1 MKIVLAS
8 KSPRRRELLSNLG
21 LDFEVIESNVEEFSN
36 EKHPS
41 RYVMDL
47 SFNKAMLVAKK
58 LKEEAI
64 VIGADTIV
72 VIEDKVLGKPKDRDE
87 AYIMLKSLQ
96 GRVHTVYTGITIVR
110 TKDFKYVSDFEE
122 TKVWIKKLQDEE
134 IFNYIDTGECYDKA
148 GAYAIQGF
156 GALIVEKIVGD
167 YFNVVGLPISKLFDI
182 LKREFDV
189 RLL

>member
-21 LDFEVIESNVEEFSN
+21 LDFEVIESNVEEFSS

-87 AYIMLKSLQ
+87 AFIMLKNLQ

-122 TKVWIKKLQDEE
+122 TKVWIKKLEDEE
-134 IFNYIDTGECYDKA
+134 IFNYIDTGEGYDKA
-148 GAYAIQGF
+148 GAYAIQGV
-156 GALIVEKIVGD
+156 GALIVEKIEGD

>member
-1 MKIVLAS
+1 M
-8 KSPRRRELLSNLG
+8 
-21 LDFEVIESNVEEFSN
+21 
-36 EKHPS
+36 
-41 RYVMDL
+41 
-47 SFNKAMLVAKK
+47 
-58 LKEEAI
+58 
-64 VIGADTIV
+64 

-87 AYIMLKSLQ
+87 AFIMLKNLQ

-122 TKVWIKKLQDEE
+122 TKVWIKKLEDEE
-134 IFNYIDTGECYDKA
+134 IFNYIDTGEGYDKA
-148 GAYAIQGF
+148 GAYAIQGV
-156 GALIVEKIVGD
+156 GALIVEKIEGD

>member
-21 LDFEVIESNVEEFSN
+21 LDFEVVESNAKEFSR
-36 EKHPS
+36 EKQPS

-47 SFNKAMLVAKK
+47 SFNKAMSVAKK
-58 LKEEAI
+58 LSEEAI
-64 VIGADTIV
+64 VIGADTVV
-72 VIEDKVLGKPKDRDE
+72 VIGDKILGKPKDRNE
-87 AYIMLKSLQ
+87 AYVMLKKLQ
-96 GRVHTVYTGITIVR
+96 GKAHTVYTGITIVR
-110 TKDFKYVSDFEE
+110 TYDFKYVSDFEK
-122 TKVWIKKLQDEE
+122 TKVWIRKLQDEE
-134 IFNYIDTGECYDKA
+134 IFNYIDTGEVYDKA
-148 GAYAIQGF
+148 GAYAIQGV
-156 GALIVEKIVGD
+156 GALIVEKIEGD

>member
-72 VIEDKVLGKPKDRDE
+72 VIGDKVLGKPKDRDE

-110 TKDFKYVSDFEE
+110 TEDFKYVSDFEE

>member
-148 GAYAIQGF
+148 GAYAIQGL

-167 YFNVVGLPISKLFDI
+167 YFNVVGLPNSKLFDI

>member
-47 SFNKAMLVAKK
+47 SFNKAMSVAKK

-87 AYIMLKSLQ
+87 AFIMLKNLQ

-122 TKVWIKKLQDEE
+122 TKVWIKKLEDEE
-134 IFNYIDTGECYDKA
+134 IFNYIDTGEGYDKA

>member
-21 LDFEVIESNVEEFSN
+21 LDFEVIESNVEEFSK

-72 VIEDKVLGKPKDRDE
+72 AIEDKILGKPKDRDE

-110 TKDFKYVSDFEE
+110 TCDFKYVSDFEE
-122 TKVWIKKLQDEE
+122 TKVWIKELQDEE

>member
-87 AYIMLKSLQ
+87 AFIMLKNLQ

>member
-21 LDFEVIESNVEEFSN
+21 LEFEVIESNVEEFSN

>member
-21 LDFEVIESNVEEFSN
+21 LDFEVVESNVKEFSR
-36 EKHPS
+36 EKQPS

-47 SFNKAMLVAKK
+47 SFNKAMSVAKK
-58 LKEEAI
+58 LSEEAI
-64 VIGADTIV
+64 VIGADTVV
-72 VIEDKVLGKPKDRDE
+72 VIGDKILGKPKDRNE
-87 AYIMLKSLQ
+87 AYVMLKKLQ
-96 GRVHTVYTGITIVR
+96 GKAHTVYTGITIVR
-110 TKDFKYVSDFEE
+110 TYDFKYVSDFEK
-122 TKVWIKKLQDEE
+122 TKVWIRKLQDEE
-134 IFNYIDTGECYDKA
+134 IFNYIDTGEVYDKA
-148 GAYAIQGF
+148 GAYAIQGV
-156 GALIVEKIVGD
+156 GALIVEKIEGD

>member
-110 TKDFKYVSDFEE
+110 TEDFKYVSDFEE

>member
-21 LDFEVIESNVEEFSN
+21 LDFEVVESNVKEFSR
-36 EKHPS
+36 EKQPS

-47 SFNKAMLVAKK
+47 SFNKAMSVAKK
-58 LKEEAI
+58 LSEEAI
-64 VIGADTIV
+64 VIGADTVV
-72 VIEDKVLGKPKDRDE
+72 VIGDKILGKPKDRNE
-87 AYIMLKSLQ
+87 AYVMLKKLQ
-96 GRVHTVYTGITIVR
+96 GKAHTVYTGITIVR
-110 TKDFKYVSDFEE
+110 TYDFKYVSDFEK
-122 TKVWIKKLQDEE
+122 TKVWIRKLQDEE
-134 IFNYIDTGECYDKA
+134 IFNYIDTGEGYDKA
-148 GAYAIQGF
+148 GAYAIQGV
-156 GALIVEKIVGD
+156 GALIVEKIEGD

>member
-36 EKHPS
+36 EKLPS

-47 SFNKAMLVAKK
+47 SFNKAMLVAKR

-72 VIEDKVLGKPKDRDE
+72 VIEDKVLEKPKNRDE

-110 TKDFKYVSDFEE
+110 TIDLKYVSDFEE

-156 GALIVEKIVGD
+156 GAIIVEKIAGD

-182 LKREFDV
+182 LKREFGV
-189 RLL
+189 RVI

>member
-21 LDFEVIESNVEEFSN
+21 LDFQVIESNVEEFSS
-36 EKHPS
+36 EKRPS

-58 LKEEAI
+58 LNEEAI
-64 VIGADTIV
+64 VIGADTVV

-87 AYIMLKSLQ
+87 AYIMLKNLQ

-110 TKDFKYVSDFEE
+110 TKDFKCVSDFEE
-122 TKVWIKKLQDEE
+122 TKVWIKKLEDEE

-156 GALIVEKIVGD
+156 GALIVEKIEGD